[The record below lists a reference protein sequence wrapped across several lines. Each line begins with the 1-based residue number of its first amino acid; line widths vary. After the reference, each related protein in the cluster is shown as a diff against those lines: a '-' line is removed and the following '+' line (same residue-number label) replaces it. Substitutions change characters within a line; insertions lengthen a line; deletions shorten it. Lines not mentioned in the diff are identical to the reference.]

1 MRQTL
6 YDACRPSMLRSS
18 ADVTQQGSRPKTKLY
33 VFKMSTHYR
42 LEPPFLYV
50 AEEQDFSKAWE
61 HFCCKLLN
69 LSNNTTEIYVRNP
82 PEQGVDIYYPSKKIA
97 YQCKSIESGKSGDF
111 NAAKAIESIEAAK
124 RIKTEL
130 GWQTY
135 VLCVNVAI
143 SGTAEAALKKA
154 LPDIQIFPN
163 SHWTQLCETHP
174 VEVER
179 NFRKL
184 VEVPRAKVIDAIYNR
199 FIEHYSVQLQE
210 KIKESSFDIFL
221 YSNRHDTTYRI
232 PVSESFSCRDLLGI
246 FRELFKLPE
255 SASIAAQGIKVSLS
269 HAVVFNGKKMT
280 LSNSLKDAGI
290 VHGSVIT
297 YWTTIVWK
305 DAEKEF
311 EGAVIHMMTSDMINR
326 ATRTL
331 SQRRDRAISE
341 FSETLKQCFQIFD
354 NAVSSQNV

>member
-1 MRQTL
+1 
-6 YDACRPSMLRSS
+6 
-18 ADVTQQGSRPKTKLY
+18 
-33 VFKMSTHYR
+33 MSTHYR

-69 LSNNTTEIYVRNP
+69 ISNKTTEIYVRNP

-97 YQCKSIESGKSGDF
+97 YQCKSVESGKSGDF
-111 NAAKAIESIEAAK
+111 NASKAVESIESAK
-124 RIKTEL
+124 RIKSEL
-130 GWQTY
+130 GWEKY

-143 SGTAEAALKKA
+143 SGSAEAALKKA
-154 LPDIQIFPN
+154 LPDIEILPN
-163 SHWTQLCETHP
+163 SHWTQLCEAHP

-179 NFRKL
+179 NFRQL
-184 VEVPRAKVIDAIYNR
+184 VEVPRAKVLDAIHNR
-199 FIEHYSVQLQE
+199 FLDHYSKQLRE
-210 KIKESSFDIFL
+210 RIDESSFDVFL

-246 FRELFKLPE
+246 FREFFKLPE
-255 SASIAAQGIKVSLS
+255 SASISSEGIDVSLS
-269 HAVVFNGKKMT
+269 HAVVFNGKKVP

-290 VHGSVIT
+290 SHGGVIT

-311 EGAVIHMMTSDMINR
+311 EGGVIHMMTSDMIDR

-331 SQRRDRAISE
+331 SQRREQAIAE
-341 FSETLKQCFQIFD
+341 FSEHLRQCFQSFD
-354 NAVSSQNV
+354 NAVSIKNV